1 IPWVG
6 LISDKLEHDIE
17 ETISGSEADIA
28 SVLSVIANK
37 VRMVILTSLHRKPRE
52 FSELLEISGLSK
64 TALAHHLNR
73 LVESGIIVHV
83 SRGLYEISSDGTDFL
98 RSISAAYAS
107 SKRRQDHEA
116 ARRVD
121 YIQRAHT
128 KRKDKMDELEVRI
141 EKLEPMRVAS
151 IQAISKSPENEAWN
165 KMRTWAEP
173 RGLLDDVKKNPVFG
187 FNNPNPSPGKEEY
200 GYEFWIKVGDDAEPE
215 GDIKIKE
222 FEGGLFAVT
231 TTPLKADPI
240 YSEDGHHFIG
250 AWKRLGDWIKSSKYE
265 FGDQQCLERA
275 HDPGASED
283 DLILDLYWSIKE

>member
-1 IPWVG
+1 
-6 LISDKLEHDIE
+6 
-17 ETISGSEADIA
+17 
-28 SVLSVIANK
+28 
-37 VRMVILTSLHRKPRE
+37 LHREPKE
-52 FSELLEISGLSK
+52 FSQLLEISGLSK

-73 LVESGIIVHV
+73 LVKSGIIVHI
-83 SRGLYEISSDGTDFL
+83 SRGSYEISSDGADFL
-98 RSISAAYAS
+98 RSISY
-107 SKRRQDHEA
+107 EA

-121 YIQRAHT
+121 YIQRVHT
-128 KRKDKMDELEVRI
+128 KRKDKMDKLEVRI

-151 IQAISKSPENEAWN
+151 VRAISKSPEDEAWK

-173 RGLLDDVKKNPVFG
+173 RGLLDNVKKNPVFG

-200 GYEFWIKVGDDAEPE
+200 GYEFWIKVGKDVEPE

-222 FEGGLFAVT
+222 FKGGLFAVT

-250 AWKRLGDWIKSSKYE
+250 AWKRLGEWIKSSKYE
-265 FGDQQCLERA
+265 FGDQHCLERA
-275 HDPGASED
+275 QDPGASED